1 MILVYTGAQRSA
13 STVLQSQEARTK
25 SGSNADYLREMYEM
39 TRVGTTILESEG
51 DDLAALGR
59 FAELLD
65 HGWKLKQQLS
75 TAVTTS
81 AIDDLYKAGK
91 ELGAKGGKLLGAG
104 GGGFVLFMVD
114 PNLHPAFEERF
125 GRQNIIPI
133 SMTNG
138 GSTVAWVS

>member
-1 MILVYTGAQRSA
+1 
-13 STVLQSQEARTK
+13 
-25 SGSNADYLREMYEM
+25 MYEM
-39 TRVGTTILESEG
+39 TKIGAAILEAEG

-75 TAVTTS
+75 SAVTTS
-81 AIDDLYKAGK
+81 AIDDLYREGK
-91 ELGAKGGKLLGAG
+91 HLGARGGKLLGAG

-114 PNLHPAFEERF
+114 PDLHPAFEERF
-125 GRQNIIPI
+125 GKENIIPI

-138 GSTVAWVS
+138 GSTVAWIP